1 VYFWVL
7 YPNLLDLMPIHIK
20 DSQNLGTKSFLF
32 KNIVLGDRFNGGF
45 KMPAKK
51 TKKQRTEAKKAAA
64 NIEKTAVAGSADS
77 TKGAADAG
85 KTASGKGDSKKGR
98 RK

>member
-1 VYFWVL
+1 
-7 YPNLLDLMPIHIK
+7 
-20 DSQNLGTKSFLF
+20 
-32 KNIVLGDRFNGGF
+32 
-45 KMPAKK
+45 MPAKK

-64 NIEKTAVAGSADS
+64 NIGKTAVVGSVDS

-85 KTASGKGDSKKGR
+85 KTTSGKGDSKKGR